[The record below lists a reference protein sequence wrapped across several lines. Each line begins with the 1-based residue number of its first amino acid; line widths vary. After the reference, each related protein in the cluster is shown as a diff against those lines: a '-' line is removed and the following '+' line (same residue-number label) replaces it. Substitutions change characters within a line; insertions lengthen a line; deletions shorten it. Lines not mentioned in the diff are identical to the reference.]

1 MSIVIPSK
9 LVTNNDSYKIIN
21 YYDID
26 WTNKI
31 NNNITDSQSI
41 LNFIN
46 DYTEKLKFYE
56 SEVNKFYNYFCL
68 RDSNLMIT
76 GNKLN
81 MNLDLTKYGDLN
93 YKNDTLHILLN
104 PALVKTEWKPIIEDI
119 EDIKDIDV
127 NNINYVGNNTL
138 NMFTVN
144 KKPGIIFTDINQ
156 DYRELL
162 FANDECTQ
170 LLKNTDNE
178 ILYNKYTNIYNVT
191 CEHLF
196 TNPEIKFVTPDPNI
210 LNGEIHTVTNFNKN
224 YKLLLVT
231 AYRCQSVYEPS
242 QVLINSIFCS
252 GKPMY
257 KNNKIERQDYYKI
270 FKGYD
275 NNSLE
280 TTFSLYTYSTG
291 ITESDYSS
299 GVCNIKVK
307 INKSDNVVS
316 ELYLTDE
323 NNNKCYD
330 EKNNNIT
337 FKTKTENCFNEDV
350 NIRLYKQNKIKF
362 NKKYKI
368 NINALFDEN
377 YDLTND
383 NKCNIHPYFC
393 VFTKEIDQDIDGDIN
408 NMVKYI
414 NYDEYIQLHENLTNQ
429 NVIDKVYILFD
440 SEKFGKITYERDV
453 NNVWRYYYY
462 TPTKENYNHDI
473 NEIEIACMLYYP
485 VNNITIDRYI
495 NPLRVDITLSKPSE

>member
-26 WTNKI
+26 WTN
-31 NNNITDSQSI
+31 NMNDITDSQSI

-68 RDSNLMIT
+68 RDSNLIIT

-81 MNLDLTKYGDLN
+81 MDLDKYDNLN
-93 YKNDTLHILLN
+93 YENDTLHILLN
-104 PALVKTEWKPIIEDI
+104 PALVKTEWKPLIEDI
-119 EDIKDIDV
+119 ENIDI

-156 DYRELL
+156 DYRKLL
-162 FANDECTQ
+162 FANNECTK
-170 LLKNTDNE
+170 LLKNIDGE

-191 CEHLF
+191 CDHLF
-196 TNPEIKFVTPDPNI
+196 TNPEVKFVTPDPNI
-210 LNGEIHTVTNFNKN
+210 LNGEIYTVTNFNIN
-224 YKLLLVT
+224 YKLLIVT

-242 QVLINSIFCS
+242 QILVNSIFGS

-257 KNNKIERQDYYKI
+257 KNNKIERQDYYDV

-280 TTFSLYTYSTG
+280 TTFSLYTNSTG
-291 ITESDYSS
+291 VTESDY
-299 GVCNIKVK
+299 GGGICNIKVK
-307 INKSDNVVS
+307 INKSDNVIS
-316 ELYLTDE
+316 ELYLIDE
-323 NNNKCYD
+323 DNNKCYD
-330 EKNNNIT
+330 AENNNIT
-337 FKTKTENCFNEDV
+337 FKTTITNCFNENVD
-350 NIRLYKQNKIKF
+350 ICLYKQNKTKF

-377 YDLTND
+377 YDLTHD

-393 VFTKEIDQDIDGDIN
+393 VFTKEIDKDINGDII

-414 NYDEYIQLHENLTNQ
+414 NYDEYIQLHENLINQ
-429 NVIDKVYILFD
+429 NIIDKVYILFD
-440 SEKFGKITYERDV
+440 SEQFGKIVYERDV
-453 NNVWRYYYY
+453 NNVWGYYYY
-462 TPTKENYNHDI
+462 TPTKENYNNDI
-473 NEIEIACMLYYP
+473 NEIDIACMLYYP
-485 VNNITIDRYI
+485 ANNITIDRYI
-495 NPLRVDITLSKPSE
+495 NPLRVDITITKPSEE

>member
-26 WTNKI
+26 WTNNI
-31 NNNITDSQSI
+31 NDITDSQSI

-68 RDSNLMIT
+68 RNSNLTIT

-81 MNLDLTKYGDLN
+81 MDLDKYDNLN
-93 YKNDTLHILLN
+93 YENDTLHILLN
-104 PALVKTEWKPIIEDI
+104 PALVKTEWKPLIEDI
-119 EDIKDIDV
+119 ENIDI

-156 DYRELL
+156 DYRKLL
-162 FANDECTQ
+162 FANNECTK
-170 LLKNTDNE
+170 LLKNIDDE

-191 CEHLF
+191 CDHLF
-196 TNPEIKFVTPDPNI
+196 TNPEVKFVTPDPNI
-210 LNGEIHTVTNFNKN
+210 LNGEIHTVTNFNTN
-224 YKLLLVT
+224 YKLLIVT

-242 QVLINSIFCS
+242 QILVNSIFAS

-257 KNNKIERQDYYKI
+257 KNNKIERQDYYDV

-280 TTFSLYTYSTG
+280 TTFSLYTHSTG
-291 ITESDYSS
+291 ITESDYGS

-307 INKSDNVVS
+307 INKSDNVIS
-316 ELYLTDE
+316 ELYLIDE
-323 NNNKCYD
+323 DNNKCYD
-330 EKNNNIT
+330 EENNNIT
-337 FKTKTENCFNEDV
+337 FKASITNCFNENVD
-350 NIRLYKQNKIKF
+350 ICLYKQNKIKF

-377 YDLTND
+377 YDLTHD
-383 NKCNIHPYFC
+383 IKCNIHPYFC
-393 VFTKEIDQDIDGDIN
+393 IFTKEIDKDIN
-408 NMVKYI
+408 GDVTNMVKHI
-414 NYDEYIQLHENLTNQ
+414 NYDEYIQLHENLINQ

-440 SEKFGKITYERDV
+440 SELFGKIVYERDV
-453 NNVWRYYYY
+453 NNVWGYYYY
-462 TPTKENYNHDI
+462 TPTKENYNNDI
-473 NEIEIACMLYYP
+473 NEFDIACMLYYP
-485 VNNITIDRYI
+485 ANNITIDRYI
-495 NPLRVDITLSKPSE
+495 NPLRVDITLTKPSEE